1 MSIYPPCPRN
11 QQTHEFQYYLHE
23 IEKFRETVF
32 SCASGAQEEVFDQVL
47 YKRSQKSLNTVP
59 LTIF

>member
-11 QQTHEFQYYLHE
+11 QQTHEFPYYLHE

-32 SCASGAQEEVFDQVL
+32 ACASGAQEEVFDQVL
-47 YKRSQKSLNTVP
+47 YCIKEVKNLLTLSL
-59 LTIF
+59 

>member
-32 SCASGAQEEVFDQVL
+32 ACASGAQEEVFDQVL
-47 YKRSQKSLNTVP
+47 Y
-59 LTIF
+59 